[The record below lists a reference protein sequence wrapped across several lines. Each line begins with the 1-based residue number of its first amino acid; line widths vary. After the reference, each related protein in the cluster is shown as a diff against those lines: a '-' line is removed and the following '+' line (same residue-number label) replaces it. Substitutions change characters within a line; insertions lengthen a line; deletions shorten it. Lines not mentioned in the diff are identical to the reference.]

1 MGEVPS
7 VSLGV
12 DPAWAAAPSPA
23 GSLDPLQPLEAGLG
37 DETWAGPGSGGLGQE
52 AGSWETSVSMRRA
65 VHRGS

>member
-23 GSLDPLQPLEAGLG
+23 GSLDPLQPREAGLG
-37 DETWAGPGSGGLGQE
+37 DETWAGPGSGELGNL
-52 AGSWETSVSMRRA
+52 SVHEEGCSQ
-65 VHRGS
+65 G